1 MTIILAFLAVI
12 QAAQTTPANTT
23 AQAAPQPAQTQMA
36 AAAPPTYRTRAV
48 CTRETIPGS
57 NRIQRVCRTVEQAE
71 TDRENAR
78 LFTERHL
85 GPQVENV
92 VGPGENGTVGGGHNE

>member
-1 MTIILAFLAVI
+1 MTIILALLAVI

-23 AQAAPQPAQTQMA
+23 AQAASQTAPTQMA
-36 AAAPPTYRTRAV
+36 AAAPPTHRTRAI

-71 TDRENAR
+71 SDREAAR

-85 GPQVENV
+85 GPQVEDV
-92 VGPGENGTVGGGHNE
+92 VNPGESGSVGGGHNE